1 MQSGGESRL
10 GVCLKEDGRRESE
23 DKYENRLFSRHY
35 AVNGKR
41 DMASSWK
48 GKWGHEGFLLIF
60 LFLF

>member
-41 DMASSWK
+41 D
-48 GKWGHEGFLLIF
+48 GQ
-60 LFLF
+60 